1 MSQVS
6 RGCDIEW
13 FTQTHMYANK
23 TWVFIFLAY
32 ICGIQWFT
40 QREEK
45 RTQSKRCS
53 KFRGKRAEK
62 RPQTKRSSKFRGN
75 GVLNPMTVLRTEM
88 HAMSKYLRSKGLD
101 SASKRAKALSRLA
114 LHVVSHEF
122 PMEDWCI
129 SLVWQETCEFKL
141 PRRIEETRREPLVP
155 LKFLCWSCLADV

>member
-1 MSQVS
+1 MLYLFYVIIFCLKKKLLRHNLS
-6 RGCDIEW
+6 RSKCLKFPEVATSNGSHRHICM
-13 FTQTHMYANK
+13 QTKLGY
-23 TWVFIFLAY
+23 IFLAY

-122 PMEDWCI
+122 PMED
-129 SLVWQETCEFKL
+129 
-141 PRRIEETRREPLVP
+141 
-155 LKFLCWSCLADV
+155 

>member
-1 MSQVS
+1 MSLFSVFKKSFFGTIFPEVNVS
-6 RGCDIEW
+6 SFPRLRHRMVHTDTYVCKQNLGI
-13 FTQTHMYANK
+13 Y
-23 TWVFIFLAY
+23 FLAY

-122 PMEDWCI
+122 PMED
-129 SLVWQETCEFKL
+129 
-141 PRRIEETRREPLVP
+141 
-155 LKFLCWSCLADV
+155 

>member
-1 MSQVS
+1 MSFFLLVFQLEFG
-6 RGCDIEW
+6 RGPEVYLVR
-13 FTQTHMYANK
+13 FNR
-23 TWVFIFLAY
+23 VP
-32 ICGIQWFT
+32 
-40 QREEK
+40 E
-45 RTQSKRCS
+45 SKRCS

-122 PMEDWCI
+122 PMED
-129 SLVWQETCEFKL
+129 
-141 PRRIEETRREPLVP
+141 
-155 LKFLCWSCLADV
+155 